1 MCPACAL
8 PKAAVRG
15 VHRQV
20 HWRVVSIVS
29 ETGYECQPKTV
40 LGGVRGCGRFFH
52 IGEGLAGG
60 GGSPFWGAKRG
71 RTRPRERDIK
81 IVRMSSCLIIS
92 ARHTHLNSAF
102 PTSIS
107 FLTPSVI
114 PFRILRLYRIY
125 HKQVH
130 IPPTTTTSNLYIQ
143 LSELQAS
150 IIHNEVL
157 NIPHPPSR
165 RHGISTSESVLPF
178 LQSIYHTPTPTCTY
192 AYTHKEPLLTKFT
205 LQPQGPPSEQGQ
217 GSPSNPQTASSPAG
231 AGGAPSQPTGGF
243 LPGQG
248 SGTGS
253 GSGSGASGLPSQG
266 AGGAAGGA
274 GGGSRSPTGSL
285 AGAGPSGGAF
295 QTGSNG
301 ASARPTATGG
311 GGGSRGQQT
320 ASGTS
325 VRPTRT
331 GSPSG
336 VSSASASASAV
347 VSDGGA
353 SARGTSAWAAGSGG
367 LVTVFGLGV
376 TFVLFM

>member
-1 MCPACAL
+1 MSTQNRAWVVYAVAGVSSTL
-8 PKAAVRG
+8 VKASREVGGPHSRARKGAERG
-15 VHRQV
+15 LVNV
-20 HWRVVSIVS
+20 
-29 ETGYECQPKTV
+29 
-40 LGGVRGCGRFFH
+40 
-52 IGEGLAGG
+52 
-60 GGSPFWGAKRG
+60 
-71 RTRPRERDIK
+71 DIK
-81 IVRMSSCLIIS
+81 IVRMSSCLS
-92 ARHTHLNSAF
+92 GLSRPGTHTSQF
-102 PTSIS
+102 SIPIFTS

-114 PFRILRLYRIY
+114 PLCILRLYRIY
-125 HKQVH
+125 HKQAH
-130 IPPTTTTSNLYIQ
+130 IPPTTTTLNLHIQ
-143 LSELQAS
+143 LSELYAS

-165 RHGISTSESVLPF
+165 RRGISTSESVLPF
-178 LQSIYHTPTPTCTY
+178 LQSISHTPTPTRTY
-192 AYTHKEPLLTKFT
+192 AYIHKEPLLTKSPP
-205 LQPQGPPSEQGQ
+205 QPQGPPSEQGQ

-253 GSGSGASGLPSQG
+253 GSGSGASGLPSQQG
-266 AGGAAGGA
+266 GGGAAGGA

-301 ASARPTATGG
+301 GSARPTATGG
-311 GGGSRGQQT
+311 GGSRGQT

-325 VRPTRT
+325 ARATRT

-353 SARGTSAWAAGSGG
+353 GARGTSAWAAGSGG